1 MNGEGYK
8 DPTADKAIRDYNR
21 MPYRIKQVLLAMNSV
36 ASLHGLEIIAVRDKQ
51 TGKIWGR

>member
-21 MPYRIKQVLLAMNSV
+21 MPYRIKQVMQAMNSV

>member
-21 MPYRIKQVLLAMNSV
+21 MPHWIRQVLLAMNSV

>member
-21 MPYRIKQVLLAMNSV
+21 MPHRIRQVLLAMNSV

-51 TGKIWGR
+51 TGKI